1 MDTLCERQRLE
12 NHVPDAVVDLLSWL
26 LISSKTFT
34 VKCEPHSVFEEL
46 QKKTG
51 RSSYK
56 IRPDFV
62 FKVEYQD
69 SGKFSSQRGTFGTF
83 YAYHGSRLENFHS
96 ILHHGLI
103 SHLNKNAVFGAGTY
117 LSSDLNVCMLYSP
130 AGQGWQ
136 YSKLG
141 ANISCV
147 AVCEVIDH
155 PDVKKSSADGA
166 KTAHRSK
173 AEGGEIPGAS
183 VPDRYYIVK
192 NNELLQIR
200 YILVF
205 GRVAHR
211 RRGRGF
217 FGRHRFAIMIVVYL
231 LILLVV
237 GFLQSPVYRQH
248 FRRLLW

>member
-34 VKCEPHSVFEEL
+34 VKCEPHSVVRILEFTRVITKFQPILKFEEL

-103 SHLNKNAVFGAGTY
+103 SHLNKVN
-117 LSSDLNVCMLYSP
+117 
-130 AGQGWQ
+130 
-136 YSKLG
+136 K
-141 ANISCV
+141 
-147 AVCEVIDH
+147 
-155 PDVKKSSADGA
+155 
-166 KTAHRSK
+166 R
-173 AEGGEIPGAS
+173 
-183 VPDRYYIVK
+183 
-192 NNELLQIR
+192 
-200 YILVF
+200 
-205 GRVAHR
+205 
-211 RRGRGF
+211 
-217 FGRHRFAIMIVVYL
+217 
-231 LILLVV
+231 
-237 GFLQSPVYRQH
+237 
-248 FRRLLW
+248 